1 MKYEI
6 ITEAA
11 DGSDSINQDI
21 FEALFLLEK
30 AVKVDI
36 STRLPI
42 RKEKKR
48 IIPII
53 TSNITY

>member
-11 DGSDSINQDI
+11 DESDSTNQDI

-36 STRLPI
+36 STRLRK
-42 RKEKKR
+42 RKEKER
-48 IIPII
+48 IIFII

>member
-11 DGSDSINQDI
+11 DESDSTNQDI

-36 STRLPI
+36 STRLPK

>member
-6 ITEAA
+6 ITEPA
-11 DGSDSINQDI
+11 DQSDPTNQDI

-36 STRLPI
+36 STRLRK
-42 RKEKKR
+42 RKEKER
-48 IIPII
+48 IIFII
-53 TSNITY
+53 TSNIRY